1 MAVTEAGNASDEAG
15 TAGSPGGA
23 KRCRSS
29 PQLKT
34 RYNSRQY
41 VAISRRE
48 GHMEYSS
55 VVQGLATSIRQSA
68 ARWQAAI
75 WNARLARVWPLA
87 RYLLLVPALYELAL
101 ILNMIWTGT
110 TNIPWWDEWR
120 TVDLV
125 REFNTGTLSFQDL
138 VAFHNEHRIILPR
151 LVDLLLI
158 VPTHWNRQVEM
169 TFDLLVAVATYALLC
184 LVIYRTIHSR
194 QTAFVVCALGAVLA
208 FTLGAATD
216 WLAPFQIQFILT
228 ITGAAIS
235 VWALA
240 VQQLTWRRFGL
251 AALGAVVATL
261 CGASGL
267 MAWPAFF
274 PVIWRG
280 GWRQRAAWL
289 VLTLVSWRLYFLTTP
304 PSLAT
309 HHLADYNLLNV
320 LGFAFAYLGAPVGYP
335 SFALAIVAGVLS
347 TLLIVANLVVYWLVR
362 RDLRPVLPW
371 VGLALF
377 VLGCMAL
384 TDYGRV
390 VHNIFESLYTRHQ
403 VFSVLWWLVL
413 LVLVGLNVE
422 QVVLRLR
429 THERWRAFVVQWGI
443 VAFSGGVLAVV
454 AIGFPRAAGTAWGEA
469 ITWQAQQRQDQQCVV
484 QYAIASDACLKT
496 YFWDPPEERPYAQ
509 YLQQA
514 HLSIFYGRSSGS
526 DAALRAGRR

>member
-1 MAVTEAGNASDEAG
+1 
-15 TAGSPGGA
+15 
-23 KRCRSS
+23 
-29 PQLKT
+29 
-34 RYNSRQY
+34 
-41 VAISRRE
+41 
-48 GHMEYSS
+48 
-55 VVQGLATSIRQSA
+55 
-68 ARWQAAI
+68 
-75 WNARLARVWPLA
+75 
-87 RYLLLVPALYELAL
+87 
-101 ILNMIWTGT
+101 
-110 TNIPWWDEWR
+110 
-120 TVDLV
+120 
-125 REFNTGTLSFQDL
+125 
-138 VAFHNEHRIILPR
+138 
-151 LVDLLLI
+151 VDLLLI

-169 TFDLLVAVATYALLC
+169 TVGLLVVVATYALLC
-184 LVIYRTIHSR
+184 LVIYRTLASR
-194 QTAFVVCALGAVLA
+194 QTAFVVCALGAALA

-228 ITGAAIS
+228 VTGAAIS

-240 VQQLTWRRFGL
+240 VERLTWRRFAL
-251 AALGAVVATL
+251 AALGATIGTL

-274 PVIWRG
+274 PVLWRG

-289 VLTLVSWRLYFLTTP
+289 ALTLVSWRLYFLTTP

-335 SFALAIVAGVLS
+335 SFVLAIVAGVLS
-347 TLLIVANLVVYWLVR
+347 TLLICANLVVYWLVR
-362 RDLRPVLPW
+362 RDLRLVLPW

-403 VFSVLWWLVL
+403 VFSVLWWIVL

-422 QVVLRLR
+422 QLAQTLR
-429 THERWRAFVVQWGI
+429 TPKQSRYLVAQWGF
-443 VAFSGGVLAVV
+443 VAFSVGMLALV
-454 AIGFPRAAGTAWGEA
+454 ATGFPRAAGTAWSEA
-469 ITWQAQQRQDQQCVV
+469 VTWQTQQRQNQQCVV
-484 QYAIASDACLKT
+484 QYPTASDACLKT

-514 HLSIFYGRSSGS
+514 HLGIFYGR
-526 DAALRAGRR
+526 AVRR